1 MSPLRGVPPG
11 PKMSKF
17 HAVFRK
23 FWQNH
28 MLAPHSPEELP
39 PILEIRD
46 PSLPPPMIVHTN
58 HAWKTMICMSSA
70 PAKFLPSAMK
80 LRRLCFYTCLSVDRG
95 RSASLHAGIPPPW
108 EQTPPSIRLLL
119 QMVRILL
126 VATPTPE
133 THIGIDSSLLFVYIL
148 S

>member
-1 MSPLRGVPPG
+1 MSPLSGVPPG

-70 PAKFLPSAMK
+70 PAKFLPSAMR

-95 RSASLHAGIPPPW
+95 EVCLTACW
-108 EQTPPSIRLLL
+108 NTTPLGADTP
-119 QMVRILL
+119 QHT
-126 VATPTPE
+126 ATAADGTHPTGRYSYSRNPRG
-133 THIGIDSSLLFVYIL
+133 HR
-148 S
+148 